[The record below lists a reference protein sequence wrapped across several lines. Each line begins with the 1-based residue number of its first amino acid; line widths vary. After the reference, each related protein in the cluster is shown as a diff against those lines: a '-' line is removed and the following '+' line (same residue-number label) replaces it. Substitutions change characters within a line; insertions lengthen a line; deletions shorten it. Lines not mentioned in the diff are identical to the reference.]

1 VSGRDTLRKPF
12 QKGQDISVKF
22 LFCILLPL
30 ILLCSASGKNT
41 VDIRSCV
48 LRDRVVVLDRV
59 LLKKSLFIAFSVS
72 GTAQVQGDLRAEG
85 GLFHEG
91 KNVAR
96 SFTRLQGEQNG
107 NLVFDLPDAMPEG
120 TYTIRIDI
128 KDDQRQYSAQGI
140 RTIQRSE
147 LKNFI
152 GENGN
157 VAVPVLREAPEDAGP
172 ISVTD
177 ADRASGYIVFSRS
190 TLVYEFS
197 NRKPKQTEIIT
208 ALSMTVVR
216 NASASVSISLYPL
229 QNLGTVRLE
238 VDDIKGNREQASTIH
253 PAISTIEN
261 VESTVGTPSG
271 EFKNLPTLIRPGNRT
286 TGVQGG
292 SRRFWL
298 TIRVEADA
306 QPGFYTGVVR
316 IIPQHGQVRKIPLQ
330 VLVEPITLGDIPGKD
345 YFMLMTYEFTELV
358 MSWNKKER
366 KAIARSASNILK
378 DYKNH
383 GMTTL
388 AIHSPF
394 VLITRE
400 DGTPVLDD
408 IFAALIAARDHGFT
422 RPVIWYIG
430 HLIQTAKPKHP
441 GNITGFEEE
450 AAVARLRYLVKTVS
464 EFAAKN
470 HCPPVIFLPIDEPDD
485 SSQDYR
491 DKRRAIT
498 PLLLKTIKES
508 GGMTMLTSG
517 HYEQWKPVEYVCS
530 SEPDIQQL
538 QAAHRDGSVYW
549 LYNNEITTRC
559 ENPAYAR
566 YVYGHFTW
574 KSNID
579 GMSSWTFQNTQN
591 ASGLPTKADR
601 AGRDIYLTY
610 PDPHGPLATLKW
622 EAVREGIDDHK
633 LIYQLMKRTAELKKH
648 GIDTARYDAYLSGL
662 KEKKGEPG
670 CQGSEQ
676 SGWDPAFFERTRQE
690 LISLI
695 LDADKQQHSAK
706 NNIH

>member
-1 VSGRDTLRKPF
+1 
-12 QKGQDISVKF
+12 VKF

-30 ILLCSASGKNT
+30 ILICSASGKNT

-72 GTAQVQGDLRAEG
+72 GTAQVQGDLWAEG

-96 SFTRLQGEQNG
+96 SFTRLRGEQNG
-107 NLVFDLPDAMPEG
+107 NLVFDLPDEMPG
-120 TYTIRIDI
+120 GIYTIRIDI
-128 KDDQRQYSAQGI
+128 KDDQGILSAQGI

-152 GENGN
+152 GENGSI
-157 VAVPVLREAPEDAGP
+157 AVPVLREAPTPEDAGP

-190 TLVYEFS
+190 TLGYEFS
-197 NRKPKQTEIIT
+197 NSSPKPSEIIR
-208 ALSMTVVR
+208 AVSLRAVR
-216 NASASVSISLYPL
+216 NESVPISISLYPL

-238 VDDIKGNREQASTIH
+238 VDDIKGNTGQTSTIH
-253 PAISTIEN
+253 PAIGVIEN

-271 EFKNLPTLIRPGNRT
+271 EFRNLPTLIRPGSKAKAE
-286 TGVQGG
+286 QGQCC
-292 SRRFWL
+292 RFWL
-298 TIRVEADA
+298 TIRVSAFV
-306 QPGFYTGVVR
+306 QPGLYSGTVR
-316 IIPQHGQVRKIPLQ
+316 IIPQHGRARELPLQ
-330 VLVEPITLGDIPGKD
+330 VLVEPITLEDIPGKD

-358 MSWNKKER
+358 MPWNKKER
-366 KAIARSASNILK
+366 KAIARSASNVLK
-378 DYKNH
+378 DYKDH

-408 IFAALIAARDHGFT
+408 IFAALIAARDQGFS
-422 RPVIWYIG
+422 RPIIWYLG

-441 GNITGFEEE
+441 GNIIGFEEK
-450 AAVARLRYLVKTVS
+450 AATARLRYLVKTVS
-464 EFAAKN
+464 AFAAKN

-517 HYEQWKPVEYVCS
+517 HYEQWKPVDYVCS

-549 LYNNEITTRC
+549 LYNNEVTTRC

-566 YVYGHFTW
+566 YVYGHYTW
-574 KSNID
+574 RNNID

-591 ASGLPTKADR
+591 ASGFPTRADR
-601 AGRDIYLTY
+601 AGRDIYLAY
-610 PDPHGPLATLKW
+610 PDPRGPLATLKW
-622 EAVREGIDDHK
+622 EAVRDGINDHK

-670 CQGSEQ
+670 CRGNEQ

-695 LDADKQQHSAK
+695 LEADKQKHSAK